1 MEIFYLTNCIITIIF
16 VCNCKLKIHYYIKVL
31 FIILTISIVYLN
43 IDEIKK
49 NIKMIPVIHDEKNYV
64 PKNLFLKKNEVV
76 SPKRNTEGV
85 KQLKELYS
93 SGKRLQEIV
102 SISLCVV
109 FSVINLY
116 FLVSYF
122 KLYNFF
128 TALPALIG
136 GILMADFMSG
146 IVHWGADTWG
156 SVDIP
161 VIGAAFIRSFREHHI
176 DPVAITRHDW
186 IETNGDNSML
196 ATVLFGYSSFVFF
209 NSTPGE
215 FFLYLNIS
223 KIKVFSALK

>member
-93 SGKRLQEIV
+93 SGLKCSS
-102 SISLCVV
+102 SIS
-109 FSVINLY
+109 
-116 FLVSYF
+116 
-122 KLYNFF
+122 
-128 TALPALIG
+128 
-136 GILMADFMSG
+136 
-146 IVHWGADTWG
+146 IVT
-156 SVDIP
+156 
-161 VIGAAFIRSFREHHI
+161 
-176 DPVAITRHDW
+176 
-186 IETNGDNSML
+186 
-196 ATVLFGYSSFVFF
+196 
-209 NSTPGE
+209 
-215 FFLYLNIS
+215 
-223 KIKVFSALK
+223 IKVFVVFNFLLASLFFVYFFVFICVFKVNSVNRLKFSFSLNFIVSKFKINEFLKL